1 MRALAAAMW
10 GHARPRGGL
19 KNGARAPTRARSVS
33 SAPRRQARKS
43 IVPTHRSP
51 DDAQK
56 ASLLGRWHAHL
67 TGIERAA
74 LALPLL
80 LGGSIWIFLAVAGA
94 VVGQDARSFDKSVL
108 LAMRNPLD
116 VTQPWGPGWL
126 QEMARDFT
134 ALGGVAVLTLLALAT
149 IGYLVMLRKHH
160 AAIAVAIAIGGGSLL
175 STVLKWYF
183 DRDRPDLVPHGSIV
197 YTASFPSGHSMMAA
211 VTYLTLGALLAR
223 IHAPLRI
230 KAYLLGCAILLTLLV
245 GVSRVYLGVHWPSD
259 VAAGWA
265 VGAAWALMASLAV
278 RALQWR
284 GTVETPVRTRVPPP
298 GGQAG

>member
-1 MRALAAAMW
+1 MPLD
-10 GHARPRGGL
+10 PPP
-19 KNGARAPTRARSVS
+19 GA
-33 SAPRRQARKS
+33 
-43 IVPTHRSP
+43 SP
-51 DDAQK
+51 PP
-56 ASLLGRWHAHL
+56 SLLRRWHAHL
-67 TGIERAA
+67 TRIELSA
-74 LALPLL
+74 LALPML
-80 LGGSIWIFLAVAGA
+80 LGGSIWVFLAVAGA
-94 VVGQDARSFDKSVL
+94 VIGQDTRSFDKAIL
-108 LAMRNPLD
+108 LAMRNASD
-116 VTQPWGPGWL
+116 ITQPWGPGWL

-134 ALGGVAVLTLLALAT
+134 ALGGVAFLSLLALTT

-160 AAIAVAIAIGGGSLL
+160 AAIAVGIAMGGGTLL
-175 STVLKWYF
+175 STVLKLYF

-230 KAYLLGCAILLTLLV
+230 KAFLLGCAILLTLLV

-265 VGAAWALMASLAV
+265 VGAAWATMASLAV

-284 GTVETPVRTRVPPP
+284 GTVEAPVRTSVPPP
-298 GGQAG
+298 SHPAGE